1 MVAVSGMYIC
11 LWTHLAGVA
20 GFGLAVDSKEDRS
33 SPEENLWDA
42 VDPPDTDR

>member
-20 GFGLAVDSKEDRS
+20 GFGLAVDSKRKTGALQRKTCEMLFIR
-33 SPEENLWDA
+33 
-42 VDPPDTDR
+42 